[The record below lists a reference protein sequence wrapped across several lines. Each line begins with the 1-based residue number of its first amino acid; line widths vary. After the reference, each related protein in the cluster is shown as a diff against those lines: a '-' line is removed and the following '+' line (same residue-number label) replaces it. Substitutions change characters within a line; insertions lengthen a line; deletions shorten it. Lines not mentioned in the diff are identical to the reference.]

1 MPIHEA
7 DPWRLQYFADV
18 RCPDDV
24 HVPTEDADAWQWYP
38 AQHWIYDRL
47 AVARSQGLR
56 AAPHGVMPDRFPVF
70 SKPIINLRGMG
81 TGSQRIGTAAAYLRS
96 LKPGHFWTELL
107 TGAHVSSDFAVQEG
121 RAMWSRHTTGIPA
134 GRGTFD
140 HWTIDAA
147 SNPDLEAY
155 CGEWIARCLPGY
167 SGMLNIE
174 TIGGRIIEAHLRFA
188 DQWPDL
194 YGSGWVEAVITLY
207 ATGRW
212 QFDDSDRRTGFS
224 VVLFG
229 PNGRRYRHPDPR
241 LAARIRQ
248 SPGVSSLQITF
259 HEDRDPRR
267 HAMPPGGF
275 RLAIVNCDDLEAGR
289 RAREALRESFMAAH
303 DADGEAGR
311 SQQKEIPH
319 A

>member
-1 MPIHEA
+1 MAIHEA

-18 RCPDDV
+18 PCPDDV

-70 SKPIINLRGMG
+70 SKPIVNLRGMG
-81 TGSQRIGTAAAYLRS
+81 VGSQRIGTPAAYHRS
-96 LKPGHFWTELL
+96 LKAGHFWMELL

-121 RAMWSRHTTGIPA
+121 RAMWARHTIGTPA

-140 HWTIDAA
+140 HWIIDAA
-147 SNPDLEAY
+147 GNPGIEDY
-155 CGEWIARCLPGY
+155 CGDWIARCLPGY
-167 SGMLNIE
+167 TGMLNIE

-194 YGSGWVEAVITLY
+194 NGRGWVEAVIALY

-229 PNGRRYRHPDPR
+229 PNGRRYRHPDAR
-241 LAARIRQ
+241 LLDGIRRR
-248 SPGVSSLQITF
+248 PGISSLQITF

-275 RLAIVNCDDLEAGR
+275 RLAIVNCHDLEAGR
-289 RAREALRESFMAAH
+289 HAREVLRESFLAQIRSDMRAAELH
-303 DADGEAGR
+303 RQEA
-311 SQQKEIPH
+311 PH